1 MLQNLSLLNEPSGSR
16 FSMASQPSPQRAA
29 DHASLDA
36 FQSVTAWEGDSH
48 GRRTLFGPGSRLAAV
63 VTVAPQPPLADV
75 QRYVAV
81 S

>member
-1 MLQNLSLLNEPSGSR
+1 
-16 FSMASQPSPQRAA
+16 MASQPSPRRAA

-63 VTVAPQPPLADV
+63 VGSLAISEVTVAPQPPLADV